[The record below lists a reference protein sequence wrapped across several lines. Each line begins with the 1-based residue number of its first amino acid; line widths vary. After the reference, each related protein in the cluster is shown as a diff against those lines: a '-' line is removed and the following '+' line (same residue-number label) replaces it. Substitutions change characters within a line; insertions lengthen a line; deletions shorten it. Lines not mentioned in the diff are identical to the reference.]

1 MKSVKKEIAQKICFT
16 DLVYG
21 RINKKLNI
29 ELPNDK
35 IEEMIRSI
43 INETEESNFQQKG
56 KNFYI
61 TNKTREVRLTINK
74 NTFRVIT
81 ADKLRQTKQKHYFFD
96 TYKI

>member
-1 MKSVKKEIAQKICFT
+1 MKSFKNEIAEKICYT

-35 IEEMIRSI
+35 IEEMVCSI
-43 INETEESNFQQKG
+43 INETEETNFQLKG

-61 TNKTREVRLTINK
+61 TNKTRNVRLTINK
-74 NTFRVIT
+74 NTFRIIT
-81 ADKLRQTKQKHYFFD
+81 ADRLK
-96 TYKI
+96 